1 MANDNLL
8 IAIENM
14 DFKVFSTNWNAIKN
28 KLSEQE
34 KQFLLSEIV
43 FYHYSDQYFPF
54 FKKVLDIIIDTKVS
68 LNFNTDLWAPTFLS
82 LAVDKASIRLFDFL
96 LYKDASINFIG
107 DRFAFD
113 NPDNTLLD
121 MDSISQFV
129 TCLDFAELKLA
140 DALTTD
146 YNYSV
151 PDKEENNVSWPD
163 IDDKK
168 EITVKKQDYYYLLEQ
183 AQYLKDLIHTDR
195 LIGHIKSLSGK
206 TYQRLSQEKKSRL
219 LKLSQSKKT
228 NALSSDFRYFDNKKY
243 PQISK
248 KDIGETL
255 DKLVFTSIDTFPLT
269 NTQFFADLN
278 TIFRDIGAI
287 LLRFSAS
294 DKIKFTQ
301 CIHWSAESE
310 SFYTKVKMNSFLNQ
324 LLSNKTL
331 SKNKTFQKLTKG
343 FSDFKESPIGTNIAK
358 IAIDSICPYAFDG
371 ELAQTVHEGG
381 SHIGQL
387 CSAEQTKKQ
396 SQKFA
401 EQMMQ
406 YRYNAFKIYRI
417 YGAWSEWYCGLS
429 WDYTYFVFDQEMGEF
444 WILAIADSD

>member
-8 IAIENM
+8 VAIENL
-14 DFKVFSTNWNAIKN
+14 DFKAFSINWNTIKN
-28 KLSEQE
+28 KLTEQE
-34 KQFLLSEIV
+34 KQFLLTEIV
-43 FYHYSDQYFPF
+43 FYHYSDKYFSF

-68 LNFNTDLWAPTFLS
+68 LNFNTDLWSPTFLS
-82 LAVDKASIRLFDFL
+82 LAIDKASRKLFDYL
-96 LYKDASINFIG
+96 LYKGASINFVG
-107 DRFAFD
+107 DSFAFD
-113 NPDNTLLD
+113 NPDSSMLE
-121 MDSISQFV
+121 MDELNQFA

-151 PDKEENNVSWPD
+151 PEEEENNVSWPD
-163 IDDKK
+163 IDDKE
-168 EITVKKQDYYYLLEQ
+168 EIIIRKQDYYYLLEQ
-183 AQYLKDLIHTDR
+183 AQYLKALIHTDR
-195 LIGHIKSLSGK
+195 LIGHIKSLGGK
-206 TYQRLSQEKKSRL
+206 TYQPLSHEKSRL
-219 LKLSQSKKT
+219 LELSQSKKT
-228 NALSSDFRYFDNKKY
+228 NALSSDFRFFDSKKY

-248 KDIGETL
+248 NEIAETL

-269 NTQFFADLN
+269 NTRFFADLN

-310 SFYTKVKMNSFLNQ
+310 SFYTEVKMNSFLNQ

-331 SKNKTFQKLTKG
+331 SENKTFQKLTKG
-343 FSDFKESPIGTNIAK
+343 FSDFEESPIGTNIAK
-358 IAIDSICPYAFDG
+358 IVIDSISPYAFDG
-371 ELAQTVHEGG
+371 ELAQNVYEGV

-387 CSAEQTKKQ
+387 RSAEQTKKQ

-401 EQMMQ
+401 EQIMQ

-417 YGAWSEWYCGLS
+417 YGAWSEWYCGLA